1 MALDE
6 PNENDEVFEKGGF
19 TFLVEKKLL
28 QDAQPIKVDYIIT
41 AGGEGFVINSGM
53 KKSSDCGGCTSC

>member
-6 PNENDEVFEKGGF
+6 PTDNDQVYETGGF
-19 TFLVEKKLL
+19 TFLIEKQLL
-28 QDAQPIKVDYIIT
+28 EEAKPIKVDFIST
-41 AGGEGFVINSGM
+41 PEGQGFVISSGA

>member
-6 PNENDEVFEKGGF
+6 PNENDEVFEKDGF
-19 TFLVEKKLL
+19 TFLIEKKLL
-28 QDAQPIKVDYIIT
+28 QDAQPIRVDYLIT
-41 AGGEGFVINSGM
+41 AGGEGFVINSGL